1 MTANEAAAVRR
12 LMSHGS
18 LQTLGRCCV
27 FQPFDK
33 GPYDK
38 RYEDIIAPAIEA
50 ADLEPYRVDRD
61 DNAVIPID
69 TLHEEI
75 RAATIS
81 LADITTNNPNVM
93 YELGFAIAT
102 GKDVV
107 LISSTQR
114 AERFPFDIQHR
125 GIIQY
130 TPDSVSDFAKL
141 KEDITNKLK
150 AFLKKQES
158 VREIVSASPV
168 KSTQGL
174 QPHQI
179 AAVAFVMANRDAE
192 ADGVTTGT
200 IKSNMAD
207 AGYNS
212 LATSLALTHL
222 SRIQFVEAVEDHD
235 MNGEPFFRYKLLTA
249 GEDWLLENQD
259 RLELRLSEKPPR
271 QGKIPFNH
279 GSTDDDVPF

>member
-1 MTANEAAAVRR
+1 MTADETTAVRR

-18 LQTLGRCCV
+18 SQVSGRCCV

-38 RYEDIIAPAIEA
+38 RYEDIIAPAIKA

-61 DNAVIPID
+61 DEAVIPIE

-75 RAATIS
+75 RSAAIC

-93 YELGFAIAT
+93 YELGFAIAS

-107 LISSTQR
+107 IISSTQR
-114 AERFPFDIQHR
+114 TERFPFDIQHR
-125 GIIQY
+125 GVIQY

-141 KEDITNKLK
+141 NADITGKLK
-150 AFLKKQES
+150 ALLKKQES

-168 KSTQGL
+168 RSTQGL

-179 AAVAFVMANRDAE
+179 AALAFVMANRDSE
-192 ADGVTTGT
+192 SDGVTAGT
-200 IKSNMAD
+200 IKSNMGN
-207 AGYNS
+207 AGYTA

-222 SRIQFVEAVEDHD
+222 SRIRFVEAVEDHD
-235 MNGEPFFRYKLLTA
+235 INGEPFFRYTLLTA

-259 RLELRLSEKPPR
+259 RLELRLSEK
-271 QGKIPFNH
+271 
-279 GSTDDDVPF
+279 